1 MTAGALTPRAHRRR
15 FLKLLRPGDGVIL
28 ILFLAFAGSS
38 FWAGHWVRA
47 RETVAGNF
55 VALIRV
61 GDRMVK
67 SLALTETAEL
77 TLRGA
82 LGEIT
87 LRVEKNGI
95 RVVRSTCPN
104 QVCVKQGAVRHPGEM
119 LVCVPNRLVVLIHGE
134 EASLPG
140 KVPVPSRGD
149 AVTY

>member
-1 MTAGALTPRAHRRR
+1 MTAGAQTPRARLRS
-15 FLKLLRPGDGVIL
+15 FWKLLRPGDGVIL
-28 ILFLAFAGSS
+28 LLFVAFAGGS
-38 FWAGHWVRA
+38 FGVGHWVRA
-47 RETVAGNF
+47 REKVAGN
-55 VALIRV
+55 VTALIRV

-95 RVVRSTCPN
+95 RVLRSTCAN

-134 EASLPG
+134 ETSLPG
-140 KVPVPSRGD
+140 KAPVPSRGD